1 MSAGSGASSTNGDWR
16 QRFRSIWHVDFEFR
30 EDANHLPIP
39 VCMYAREEHSGAT
52 ISLWRDELLRLTHAP
67 FDTGPDSVMVAFASN
82 AELQCFLVL
91 GWPFPANV
99 LDPYVENIIAINGN
113 TAIWPPKD
121 EEKREGKKK
130 RKGRPG
136 LLDALKLHGL
146 PARPQEEKDQMRDM
160 ILNNEDYTPEQR
172 HEIQDIYNPDDVDD
186 TIALL
191 EALPIDDIDHA
202 LFHGR
207 YMAAVAREERV
218 GLPVD
223 SEYLLD
229 ELVPDWDAIR
239 LHYIQRDDE
248 FHLYDGIEFVEARLW
263 DLIEA
268 KGWDWP
274 RTPTGKYQL
283 KVATIGKQALRYPEL
298 KSLARLRDQIAELR
312 INQLAN
318 TIGADGFS
326 RCPLLPFWTITGRNQ
341 PSAKDKMFLPGLP
354 TWLHGGLKP
363 PPGMALVELDFVAEE
378 PAIVAALSGD
388 PAMIADYQNGDV
400 HWQFAVRAGLA
411 APDATV
417 DDRIRDLCK
426 PVCHGMNYG
435 ITPYGIAAKTKKSL
449 DWAREMQARHRHA
462 YPVFHQWRGDVV
474 AQAHFDEVITS
485 PFGWRLIVTAETKT
499 RTVMNFLAQAGG
511 GDVMRLVSIVATEC
525 GITIAAPVHDAF
537 WILAPLDELDP
548 TIARMT
554 EIMTEA
560 GKMVTGGLPIRVKTE
575 AVVRWPQCLGDVRKP
590 DAKGQAMW
598 REVRELVRNG
608 GLQKVS
614 HG

>member
-1 MSAGSGASSTNGDWR
+1 MSAGSGASSTKGNWR

-39 VCMYAREEHSGAT
+39 VCMYAHEEHSGAA
-52 ISLWRDELLRLTHAP
+52 IALWRDELLRLTRLP
-67 FDTGPDSVMVAFASN
+67 FDCGPDDAMVAFASN
-82 AELQCFLVL
+82 AELQCFLSL
-91 GWPFPANV
+91 GLPFAVNV
-99 LDPYVENIIAINGN
+99 LDPYVENIVAINGN
-113 TAIWPPKD
+113 TAMWPPAD
-121 EEKREGKKK
+121 EKK

-146 PARPQEEKDQMRDM
+146 PARPQEHKDRMRDM
-160 ILNNEDYTPEQR
+160 VLNNEDYTPEQR
-172 HEIQDIYNPDDVDD
+172 REIQEYNKEDVDD

-191 EALPIDDIDHA
+191 GALPIDDINHA

-207 YMAAVAREERV
+207 YMAAVTREERV
-218 GLPVD
+218 GLPVY

-229 ELVPDWDAIR
+229 ELVPNWDPIR

-248 FHLYDGIEFVEARLW
+248 FHLYDGVNFVEERLW

-268 KGWDWP
+268 KRWDWP

-283 KVATIGKQALRYPEL
+283 KIATIGKQATRYPEL

-312 INQLAN
+312 INKLAN
-318 TIGADGFS
+318 TVGPDGFS
-326 RCPLLPFWTITGRNQ
+326 RCSLLPFWTITGRNQ
-341 PSAKDKMFLPGLP
+341 PSAKDKMFLPSLP
-354 TWLHGGLKP
+354 KWLHGVLKP
-363 PPGMALVELDFVAEE
+363 PRGMALVELDFVAEE
-378 PAIVAALSGD
+378 FAIVAGLSGD

-411 APDATV
+411 ASDAAV

-426 PVCHGMNYG
+426 VLVHGSNYG
-435 ITPYGIAAKTKKSL
+435 ITPYGIASKTKKSL
-449 DWAREMQARHRHA
+449 DWAREMRARHRYT
-462 YPVFHQWRGDVV
+462 YPVCHQWLGDVV

-485 PFGWRLIVTAETKT
+485 PFGWRLIVSADTKP
-499 RTVMNFLAQAGG
+499 RTLMNFPAQAGG
-511 GDVMRLVSIVATEC
+511 GDVMQLVSIAATEC

-537 WILAPLDELDP
+537 WILAPLDELDT

-560 GKMVTGGLPIRVKTE
+560 GRLVAGIPIRVKVE
-575 AVVRWPQCLGDVRKP
+575 AIVRWPQCLGDVRKP

-598 REVRELVRNG
+598 CEVRDLIRNG
-608 GLQKVS
+608 DLRKVS